1 MINTN
6 VLGNLKKN
14 FNFYARIQLNLN
26 AAQVQMGKWKF
37 IVIMM
42 QKYCRV
48 PICWFINYIV
58 DQT

>member
-14 FNFYARIQLNLN
+14 FNFYARIQLYLN

-37 IVIMM
+37 IVIIM

-48 PICWFINYIV
+48 SV
-58 DQT
+58 DL